1 MLYFL
6 YISFFFLYNLDFGVM
21 WSEYISENILI
32 FMLYVEIIVFLYKNG
47 FL

>member
-6 YISFFFLYNLDFGVM
+6 YIESFFHYNFDFGVM
-21 WSEYISENILI
+21 WSEYISENIVI